1 MKTTLQNFSNQFPK
15 SAFLSLD
22 YRPPRWESL
31 IERKLWYVLRYMGI
45 GVETQ
50 VPIGNYRVDMMLFSR
65 LSSNQVIIECDGVNF
80 HHNLIDE
87 FRDDELIEIAK
98 LPIAHISGS
107 EIAESPE
114 KCALYIAERW
124 FPKIMETMGYA
135 ATLEM
140 VYGEDIKLHVDGT
153 SGFFPVGIARPIIG
167 DMYPSPT
174 IHRYRYY
181 LRYLVG
187 NISSCDFRNEKE
199 QNQIEE
205 MKIEFAKLDFPKR
218 KFFPQ
223 ELARFYIL
231 LFYQEPQL
239 SNELQRL
246 DNFLENLK
254 RINEIREADNGEM
267 PEAER

>member
-1 MKTTLQNFSNQFPK
+1 MDNIFQNLPEQHSRSQ
-15 SAFLSLD
+15 FLSLD
-22 YRPPRWESL
+22 YRPPKWESP
-31 IERKLWYVLRYMGI
+31 IERKLWYALRYMGVE
-45 GVETQ
+45 VETQ
-50 VPIGNYRVDMMLFSR
+50 VSIGAYRVDMVLFSR
-65 LSSNQVIIECDGVNF
+65 VSTNEVIVECDGKDY

-107 EIAESPE
+107 EISESPE

-124 FPKIMETMGYA
+124 FPRIMDSMGYVT
-135 ATLEM
+135 TLEM
-140 VYGEDIKLHVDGT
+140 VYGEDIKLHADGT
-153 SGFFPVGIARPIIG
+153 SGFFPVGIARPITG
-167 DMYPSPT
+167 DLYPSQA

-187 NISSCDFRNEKE
+187 NIPMCDFRNEKE
-199 QNQIEE
+199 KNQIEE
-205 MKIEFAKLDFPKR
+205 MKMEFSKLDFPKR
-218 KFFPQ
+218 KFSPQ

-239 SNELQRL
+239 SSELQRL

-254 RINEIREADNGEM
+254 KINEMQETDGEM
-267 PEAER
+267 PEAEE

>member
-1 MKTTLQNFSNQFPK
+1 MEITLDKLSSPFPK
-15 SAFLSLD
+15 SEFFSVD
-22 YRPPRWESL
+22 YRPPRWESP
-31 IERKLWYVLRYMGI
+31 IEQKLWYALRYMGI

-50 VPIGNYRVDMMLFSR
+50 VSIRDYRVDMMLFSR
-65 LSSNQVIIECDGVNF
+65 LSSNEVIIECDGRDF

-107 EIAESPE
+107 EIAQSPE
-114 KCALYIAERW
+114 RCALYIVERW

-153 SGFFPVGIARPIIG
+153 SGFFPVGTVRPIIG
-167 DMYPSPT
+167 DLYPSQS

-181 LRYLVG
+181 LRNIVG
-187 NISSCDFRNEKE
+187 NIDICDFLNEKE
-199 QNQIEE
+199 RNQIEE
-205 MKIEFAKLDFPKR
+205 IKLGFSKLDFPKR
-218 KFFPQ
+218 KFSPQ

-231 LFYQEPQL
+231 LFYQEPHL
-239 SNELQRL
+239 SIELQRL

-254 RINEIREADNGEM
+254 KISGI
-267 PEAER
+267 